1 METTLRWLALRA
13 SSKLIVQ
20 SSVKTIQLTQKVTPT
35 KNIRWPGLG
44 RVSCRS
50 RMIAIT
56 SVATTSTSLPMRNG
70 ACPAKD
76 HQPITNTYSFSLCL
90 SCRQS
95 AGQRG
100 PLTFTK
106 SPTQTAEYE
115 DKSDSDDEAP
125 DRRQTDADINF
136 QRVSVSGE
144 DTSGVPLEDL
154 ERASTLLIEALKLRE
169 NYMSMSDQSF
179 PTTTARFLKTVRL
192 RDRYENLQDKSVSG
206 KLRFGSISQKE
217 LIINN
222 KINKITIASL
232 LGTQL

>member
-1 METTLRWLALRA
+1 MSFADDSYNFCRQYEYQPADEKWCKDQIR
-13 SSKLIVQ
+13 SIDQ
-20 SSVKTIQLTQKVTPT
+20 SLTPSLSLSLSV
-35 KNIRWPGLG
+35 
-44 RVSCRS
+44 
-50 RMIAIT
+50 
-56 SVATTSTSLPMRNG
+56 SLP
-70 ACPAKD
+70 
-76 HQPITNTYSFSLCL
+76 F
-90 SCRQS
+90 RQS

-100 PLTFTK
+100 PVTCAK

-115 DKSDSDDEAP
+115 DKSDDSDNDDAT

-206 KLRFGSISQKE
+206 KLRFWVGFYYPPQQKKKKFIYIYE
-217 LIINN
+217 D
-222 KINKITIASL
+222 
-232 LGTQL
+232 

>member
-1 METTLRWLALRA
+1 M
-13 SSKLIVQ
+13 
-20 SSVKTIQLTQKVTPT
+20 TPT

-70 ACPAKD
+70 ACSAKD
-76 HQPITNTYSFSLCL
+76 HRPITNTHPLSLC
-90 SCRQS
+90 CRQS

-206 KLRFGSISQKE
+206 KLR
-217 LIINN
+217 LIPFPKKKKKNVI
-222 KINKITIASL
+222 K
-232 LGTQL
+232 

>member
-1 METTLRWLALRA
+1 MT
-13 SSKLIVQ
+13 
-20 SSVKTIQLTQKVTPT
+20 
-35 KNIRWPGLG
+35 
-44 RVSCRS
+44 C
-50 RMIAIT
+50 
-56 SVATTSTSLPMRNG
+56 
-70 ACPAKD
+70 
-76 HQPITNTYSFSLCL
+76 
-90 SCRQS
+90 
-95 AGQRG
+95 
-100 PLTFTK
+100 TK

-115 DKSDSDDEAP
+115 DKSDDSDNDDAT

-206 KLRFGSISQKE
+206 KLRFWVGFDNPPPSKKSKNCNEILFIVSPPRHSVVVMLRVLCQCCVAP
-217 LIINN
+217 
-222 KINKITIASL
+222 KIKKIR
-232 LGTQL
+232 